1 MPLST
6 VGLRQSSQQS
16 LRVSFPQTDWQ
27 FLQRIYGWSATQW
40 QAWAR
45 GEIVVKPNIDQ
56 PIRQEQQRFPVLL
69 FSENVVEFVVDGTRH
84 WGGDFF
90 SYRRAPLLLWL
101 TPGSHVI
108 DVRLVRDVR
117 SMGGLDNDPA
127 VTVNLEARLAIEEL
141 EVREGSVLVSDV
153 IDGTFVSAH
162 ASVGVTNTAASD
174 IFVTGMSALD
184 VSVCYFID
192 LMILIDLFRA
202 PLMLSS
208 TMAI

>member
-1 MPLST
+1 
-6 VGLRQSSQQS
+6 
-16 LRVSFPQTDWQ
+16 
-27 FLQRIYGWSATQW
+27 
-40 QAWAR
+40 
-45 GEIVVKPNIDQ
+45 
-56 PIRQEQQRFPVLL
+56 
-69 FSENVVEFVVDGTRH
+69 
-84 WGGDFF
+84 
-90 SYRRAPLLLWL
+90 
-101 TPGSHVI
+101 
-108 DVRLVRDVR
+108 
-117 SMGGLDNDPA
+117 MGGLDNDPA